1 VLIIADDARVEAI
14 LEEMPTTVVA
24 LVEALRVAE
33 VQKVH
38 AAGEVLELGE
48 DDDVEVVRHLAGGED
63 VPAPPQR
70 GEALELGEAL
80 VVGVVAVD
88 LLAVD
93 ATCGHVVNG
102 DVRKNATRQATHGC
116 ERSDRR
122 QRPAIRSFAR
132 VRNAHVPGTV
142 PQTWPENSRPRPR
155 RSALHGAA
163 ETDMS
168 RGLSPGHGRDGHGP

>member
-1 VLIIADDARVEAI
+1 VLVVADDAGVEAI

-48 DDDVEVVRHLAGGED
+48 DDDVEVIRHLAGGED

-70 GEALELGEAL
+70 GEPLELGEAL

-93 ATCGHVVNG
+93 AARGHVIDG
-102 DVRKNATRQATHGC
+102 DVRKNAARQATHGANVATASSAPQSALSRASGTRMSGGLSPGHGP
-116 ERSDRR
+116 ER
-122 QRPAIRSFAR
+122 QAAAPAIGAAR
-132 VRNAHVPGTV
+132 GGGNRHVPGTV
-142 PQTWPENSRPRPR
+142 PRTWP
-155 RSALHGAA
+155 
-163 ETDMS
+163 
-168 RGLSPGHGRDGHGP
+168 